1 MRSTPRLALLTTLPL
16 LAAALPL
23 AAAPVAAPLAAPRAE
38 LVAAPVAVR
47 LLGRETRVADVQKLL
62 DDGRALLD
70 KGDVDGALALFTQA
84 AAAEKNSLRTRTW
97 VARAW
102 LEQGR
107 INDARDATDELDRAH
122 KGAPEV
128 AYLYGLA
135 SLKSAEQKIA
145 SGRPDATVGFDFQ
158 DAVANLKE
166 ALASKRPEFKDAWL
180 PLSRAAWNAQDHAT
194 ALSAGE
200 EAVKAYPKR
209 ADAWR
214 QLASAALA
222 NHIAVAESDK
232 AAAAQHVARAI
243 DACQTALALSGEPKD
258 AAGERARADI
268 ELALGD
274 AQLWKGDAKAG
285 GAAYARALALDPTI
299 ANPGA
304 LWQRLGADEFRTSIT
319 NALDA
324 FAKRHG
330 ATDARAGTLAWWQG
344 NVCFTLGKQEEAE
357 QAFLRALELDPGTLS
372 SWYYLA
378 RVRTARG
385 DGMGAADALR
395 KFKEANQAQLMEWLA
410 WDSLAKDNREM
421 IAWVSGNCHFKAE
434 GLRTE
439 GKLAEAL
446 PFIEAA
452 AVVTELRT
460 AWLPDDAEGWSNLG
474 LFTRDQG
481 DVLNFLRRRQKDLP
495 EPKPLWERAYAY
507 YAKSLA
513 LDDTNPNTLNDAAV
527 ILHYNLRREFPKAR
541 ELYKKAITRAE
552 EQLAKPDLD
561 PTTRKQL
568 TDELI
573 VWANDNLKKLDADEK
588 RAAEASASGGADGA
602 TSGQ

>member
-1 MRSTPRLALLTTLPL
+1 MRSTSRLVFLVPLALLAPN
-16 LAAALPL
+16 LAH
-23 AAAPVAAPLAAPRAE
+23 AAPELAPIEARAD
-38 LVAAPVAVR
+38 
-47 LLGRETRVADVQKLL
+47 DVQKLL
-62 DDGRALLD
+62 EDGRARLD
-70 KGDVDGALALFTQA
+70 KGDADGALALFEKA
-84 AAAEKNSLRTRTW
+84 AAAEKDSLRTRTW
-97 VARAW
+97 VVRAW

-128 AYLYGLA
+128 AYLYGIA
-135 SLKSAEQKIA
+135 SLKSADQKIA
-145 SGRPDATVGFDFQ
+145 SGKPDASVGFDFQ
-158 DAVANLKE
+158 DAVVNLKE

-180 PLSRAAWNAQDHAT
+180 ALSRAAWNAQDHAT

-209 ADAWR
+209 VDAWR

-222 NHIAVAESDK
+222 SHIAAAESDK
-232 AAAAQHVARAI
+232 GAAAKHVARAI
-243 DACQTALALSGEPKD
+243 EACQTALTLTGEPKD
-258 AAGERARADI
+258 AAAERTRADL

-274 AQLWKGDAKAG
+274 AFAWKADLKAA

-299 ANPGA
+299 ADPGA
-304 LWQRLGADEFRTSIT
+304 LWQRLGADEFKASIT
-319 NALDA
+319 SALDG
-324 FAKRHG
+324 FTKRHG
-330 ATDARAGTLAWWQG
+330 ASDARAGTLAWWQG
-344 NVCFTLGKQEEAE
+344 NVSFTLGKQEDAE
-357 QAFLRALELDPGTLS
+357 KAFLHALELAPATRS

-395 KFKEANQAQLMEWLA
+395 KFKDANQAELMQWLA
-410 WDSLAKDNREM
+410 WESLAKDNREM
-421 IAWVSGNCHFKAE
+421 LAWVSGNCHFRAE
-434 GLRTE
+434 GMRAD
-439 GKLAEAL
+439 GKLSDAL

-452 AVVTELRT
+452 MAVTELRT
-460 AWLPDDAEGWSNLG
+460 VWLPDDAEGWSNLG
-474 LFTRDQG
+474 LFTRDLG
-481 DVLNFLRRRQKDLP
+481 DVINFLRRQNKDLP
-495 EPKPLWERAYAY
+495 DPKPLWERAYEA

-527 ILHYNLRREFPKAR
+527 ILHYNLRRDFQKAR
-541 ELYKKAITRAE
+541 ELYKKALQRAN

-561 PTTRKQL
+561 PQTRKQL

-588 RAAEASASGGADGA
+588 QAAEKPAGSGAA
-602 TSGQ
+602 AGQ